1 MSLLEKTSP
10 DCRII
15 SVPGITQGAA
25 CTTLLAVDEIDPEQ
39 PLLIANSDQWVDL
52 DIHSFLSRAE
62 AWDGCILIFQHTDP
76 KWSYVKVNEVGEVI
90 EVAEK
95 KVISSNATVGLY
107 AFRKAKDYIQAAEQ
121 MIQENERANGE
132 FYVCPVYQKLIQQ
145 GKRIGIFEIQSTAMH
160 GLGTPGDL
168 EVFIKNH
175 SSPSSSTKPEAL
187 I

>member
-1 MSLLEKTSP
+1 
-10 DCRII
+10 
-15 SVPGITQGAA
+15 
-25 CTTLLAVDEIDPEQ
+25 
-39 PLLIANSDQWVDL
+39 
-52 DIHSFLSRAE
+52 
-62 AWDGCILIFQHTDP
+62 
-76 KWSYVKVNEVGEVI
+76 VGEVI

-175 SSPSSSTKPEAL
+175 SSPSSSTKPEMSFSAPDLSFKRAFASATRSITPAL
-187 I
+187 IGCLSNPSYFSKNPDTNLSRSASEILNSASAACA